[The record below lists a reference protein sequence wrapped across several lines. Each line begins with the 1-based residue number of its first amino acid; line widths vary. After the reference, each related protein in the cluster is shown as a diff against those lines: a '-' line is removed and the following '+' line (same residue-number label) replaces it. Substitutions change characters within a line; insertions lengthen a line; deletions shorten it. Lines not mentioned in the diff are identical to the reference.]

1 MKKPPVIV
9 LHGMLWAAIILLL
22 AWLSRD
28 TEQSRNWLFYVIA
41 MWCCSHGLLQHGLCR
56 RDKSGPGLTEN
67 HKELK

>member
-28 TEQSRNWLFYVIA
+28 TEQSRNWLFYAIA
-41 MWCCSHGLLQHGLCR
+41 LWCCSHCLLQYGLCR
-56 RDKSGPGLTEN
+56 RQQSCSRLTEN
-67 HKELK
+67 PKELK